1 MRLALVQTNPQLGT
15 VQSNIERA
23 STLLSQLPQ
32 HQLDLIILPELA
44 FSGYNFTSA
53 KHILP
58 YVETSSSSP
67 SRDWAR
73 KVAKEYNA
81 KVLIGLP
88 TQDEDRHNTASLVD
102 ETGEVMHEYHKTHMF
117 DTDYKWGCTSG
128 PGFSYFPLT
137 FKNALSTGTIRT
149 TIGICMDLNP
159 WEFIAHPSAYEFATY
174 IIQNDIVLVLIP
186 MAWLLPPEYE
196 DEYSGISEPTLT
208 YWVKRLYPLVEDARS
223 RIVVICNRTG
233 QEEGARYAGTSCVLR
248 IGGGDVTV
256 LGVLGRM
263 EGVLSLDVEV

>member
-1 MRLALVQTNPQLGT
+1 MRLALIQTNPQLGA
-15 VQSNIERA
+15 VQSNIDRA
-23 STLLSQLPQ
+23 NNLLSQLPQ

-58 YVETSSSSP
+58 YVETSSLSP
-67 SRDWAR
+67 SRDWAKR
-73 KVAKEYNA
+73 VAEEFKA
-81 KVLIGLP
+81 KVLLGLP
-88 TQDEDRHNTASLVD
+88 TQDGDRHNTASLID
-102 ETGEVMHEYHKTHMF
+102 ESGEVLHEYHKHHMF
-117 DTDYKWGCTSG
+117 DTDYRWGCTSG

-137 FKNALSTGTIRT
+137 CKNALSTGAIRT

-159 WEFIAHPSAYEFATY
+159 WEFIAPPSAYEFATY
-174 IIQNDIVLVLIP
+174 IIQNDISLVLIP
-186 MAWLLPPEYE
+186 MAWLLPAEY
-196 DEYSGISEPTLT
+196 DDQHSGVSESTLQ
-208 YWVKRLYPLVEDARS
+208 YWIKRLYPLVEDARI

-233 QEEGARYAGTSCVLR
+233 REEGATYAGTSCVLR
-248 IGGGDVTV
+248 IGAGEVTV